1 MENPARAVTAL
12 ASHPHKSDAVA
23 AQAGSDVGFVL
34 LKPPSTVLYANAEAM
49 RILSYPHDP
58 AAVASFDKLLEDKL
72 GFVFEERVG
81 EANFFTELLS
91 GRRRYLC
98 RGYRLESSRGRSDS
112 IPVALQFERAC
123 RPVLDVRT
131 AAERY
136 RLSPR
141 ERQTLALAVQGLSN
155 KEIAAHMGVS
165 PNTVKSFLRLIMGK
179 MGVSSRVGLI
189 RKTIQILAG

>member
-1 MENPARAVTAL
+1 M
-12 ASHPHKSDAVA
+12 
-23 AQAGSDVGFVL
+23 
-34 LKPPSTVLYANAEAM
+34 LKPPRTVLYANAEAM
-49 RILSYPHDP
+49 RILAYPHDP
-58 AAVASFDKLLEDKL
+58 AAANSFDKLVEEKL
-72 GFVFEERVG
+72 GFVVEELAG
-81 EANFFTELLS
+81 EANFLTELLS

-98 RGYRLESSRGRSDS
+98 RGYRLESRSGHS
-112 IPVALQFERAC
+112 GPIPVALQFERAC
-123 RPVLDVRT
+123 RPVLDVRA

-165 PNTVKSFLRLIMGK
+165 PNTVKTFLRLIMGK
-179 MGVSSRVGLI
+179 MGASSRVGLI